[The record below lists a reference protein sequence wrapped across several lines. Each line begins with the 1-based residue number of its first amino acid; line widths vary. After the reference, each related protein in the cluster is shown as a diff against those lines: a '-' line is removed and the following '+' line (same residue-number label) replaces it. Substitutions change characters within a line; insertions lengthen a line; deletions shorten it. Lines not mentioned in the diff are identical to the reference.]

1 MKGASMKTIL
11 LASAVAFSLAGC
23 AMTPEQLKVAEA
35 KSARPANPNCKVYP
49 MQTATIAGGQ
59 PRNVDSLQQRQAQA
73 WLGTSDYRMRQL
85 AQEGATPNNLEDAL
99 RDCNR

>member
-1 MKGASMKTIL
+1 MKSLIL
-11 LASAVAFSLAGC
+11 AAAALALAGC

-49 MQTATIAGGQ
+49 MQTATYAGGQ
-59 PRNVDSLQQRQAQA
+59 PKNVDSMQQRQAQA

-85 AQEGATPNNLEDAL
+85 MQEGASPNNLEDVL
-99 RDCNR
+99 RECNR